1 MERSCPKCGKDY
13 SSDPYWSTSLKRHIN
28 RKNSCIRTRDTKYI
42 RDNNENSKPK
52 GPEAHD
58 LSHIG
63 LDFDGSKL
71 VPALTQIFDKYNSV
85 CQPNTSRDIIMYYI
99 NGKVH
104 HSSLAQFIYTIW
116 YGFLIPHVFPII
128 KERGWDYRTYKFK
141 YDVTDPYMPEPMSIA
156 RYKQSPYF
164 SSDYYR
170 YVEKSE
176 AYPNIRNRLIQY
188 FKQVSKQRRS
198 EIRDLLLSQACR
210 LRT

>member
-1 MERSCPKCGKDY
+1 M
-13 SSDPYWSTSLKRHIN
+13 SLARANLNQHLAK
-28 RKNSCIRTRDTKYI
+28 K
-42 RDNNENSKPK
+42 KPCVREVPVE
-52 GPEAHD
+52 PEAHD

-71 VPALTQIFDKYNSV
+71 SSALAEIFDKYNSV
-85 CQPNTSRDIIMYYI
+85 CQPNISRDIIMYYI

-116 YGFLIPHVFPII
+116 FDFLIPRVFPII
-128 KERGWDYRTYKFK
+128 KERGWDYKTYKFR
-141 YDVTDPYMPEPMSIA
+141 YDVTDPYMPKPMSIA

-164 SSDYYR
+164 TSDYYR

-198 EIRDLLLSQACR
+198 ELKVLLLSQACR

>member
-1 MERSCPKCGKDY
+1 MMHTVQCDKCSKKFSASY
-13 SSDPYWSTSLKRHIN
+13 MSLARANLNQHLAK
-28 RKNSCIRTRDTKYI
+28 K
-42 RDNNENSKPK
+42 KPCVREVPVE
-52 GPEAHD
+52 PEAHD

-71 VPALTQIFDKYNSV
+71 SSALAEIFDKYNSV
-85 CQPNTSRDIIMYYI
+85 CQPNISRDIIMYYI

-116 YGFLIPHVFPII
+116 FDFLIPRVFPII
-128 KERGWDYRTYKFK
+128 KERGWDYKTYKFR
-141 YDVTDPYMPEPMSIA
+141 YDVTDPYMPKPMSIA

-164 SSDYYR
+164 TSDYYR

-198 EIRDLLLSQACR
+198 ELKVLLLSQACR